1 MGKNLAMPEEHQLTF
16 LCCFL
21 LITIFITVH
30 VKPLLYG
37 KYYLVDTNECYGT
50 AHGCQHNCINTHGSY
65 HCTCISGYT
74 LSSNLKS
81 CLGVY
86 DIKKK
91 DLIGMH

>member
-1 MGKNLAMPEEHQLTF
+1 M
-16 LCCFL
+16 
-21 LITIFITVH
+21 
-30 VKPLLYG
+30 KPLLYG

-91 DLIGMH
+91 DLIGMHWSQIAHVKYHNKKLNNLKMLMLVYNK